1 MIHHFECLPNEILI
15 DCFQYFNA
23 RDLFQSFY
31 NLNIHFNLLIQS
43 FHQLKLI
50 FHLRKP
56 VNNPS
61 FVHTLIVSAG
71 VDVNLHQFPN
81 IRRLK
86 LEWPTK
92 NELEQLRPD
101 VLPYLEELSL
111 VYIGIVFNEN
121 FANSSGT

>member
-15 DCFQYFNA
+15 DCF
-23 RDLFQSFY
+23 
-31 NLNIHFNLLIQS
+31 QS